1 MSFGQLEPNEKV
13 LVGCIGGSGLY
24 HLDNL
29 TPVKK
34 LDITTPWGKPSSPI
48 TISSLPSGALIA
60 FISRHG
66 PHHTITP
73 TEVPGRANIAALKH
87 IGCEAIVA
95 FSAVGSLREEI
106 APGHFIIPDQIIDRT
121 KGIREDTFFRN
132 EGVVVH
138 SMFGEPFSKKLNEFV
153 APKVEKILKEAE
165 GQVKLHTG
173 KTVVCM
179 EGPAF
184 STRAESLMYR
194 QWGGDIINMSVI
206 PEAKLAREAE
216 LDYTLICTSTDFDAW
231 RVGEDPVTVEEVI
244 KTLHTNA
251 GNSRAVAAGLL
262 QDVHDV
268 VAEGELLNEIKGSMK
283 YACITRVES
292 QPEDARKKFAYILPY
307 FSD

>member
-1 MSFGQLEPNEKV
+1 MASGNENV

-29 TPVKK
+29 TFVKK

-48 TISSLPSGALIA
+48 TISSLPSGDLIA

-66 PHHTITP
+66 PDHSISP
-73 TEVPGRANIAALKH
+73 SEVPGRANIAALKH
-87 IGCEAIVA
+87 IGVQAVIA

-106 APGHFIIPDQIIDRT
+106 APGHFVIPDQIIDRT
-121 KGIREDTFFRN
+121 KGIREDTYFRGI
-132 EGVVVH
+132 GVVMH
-138 SMFGEPFSKKLNEFV
+138 SMFGEPFSQKLNGFV
-153 APKVEKILKEAE
+153 APRVEAILKKAE
-165 GQVKLHTG
+165 HNVELHTG

-231 RVGEDPVTVEEVI
+231 RTGHAPVTVEEVV
-244 KTLHTNA
+244 KTFHTNSA
-251 GNSRAVAAGLL
+251 NARAVAAGIL

-268 VAEGELLNEIKGSMK
+268 VAEGKVLDEIKGSMRFSCVTK
-283 YACITRVES
+283 RDAQSAETRE
-292 QPEDARKKFAYILPY
+292 KLAYILPY
-307 FSD
+307 FTE

>member
-1 MSFGQLEPNEKV
+1 MEDGQKV

-24 HLDNL
+24 NLDNL
-29 TPVKK
+29 TPVKT
-34 LDITTPWGKPSSPI
+34 LDITTPWGKPSSPV
-48 TISSLPSGALIA
+48 TISSLPTGELIA

-66 PHHTITP
+66 TAHTITP
-73 TEVPGRANIAALKH
+73 TEVPARANIAALKH
-87 IGCEAIVA
+87 IGVEAIIA

-106 APGHFIIPDQIIDRT
+106 APGDFVIPNQIIDRT
-121 KGIREDTFFRN
+121 KGIREDTFFRG
-132 EGVVVH
+132 EGLVVH
-138 SMFGEPFSKKLNEFV
+138 SMFGEPFSEKLNAFV
-153 APKVEKILKEAE
+153 APRVDKILKAQ
-165 GQVKLHTG
+165 GDIKLHTE

-206 PEAKLAREAE
+206 PEAKLARECE

-231 RVGEDPVTVEEVI
+231 RTGHDPVTVEEVV

-251 GNSRAVAAGLL
+251 GNSRAVAAGIL
-262 QDVHDV
+262 QEVHALVSERKVLTD
-268 VAEGELLNEIKGSMK
+268 IKGSMK
-283 YACITRVES
+283 FACVTRADVQPVES
-292 QPEDARKKFAYILPY
+292 RKKLSYILPY

>member
-1 MSFGQLEPNEKV
+1 MASSQLEPNEKV
-13 LVGCIGGSGLY
+13 LIGCIGGSGLY

-29 TPVKK
+29 TFVKK

-48 TISSLPSGALIA
+48 TISSLPSGDLIA

-66 PHHTITP
+66 PNHTITP

-87 IGCEAIVA
+87 IGVEAIVA

-121 KGIREDTFFRN
+121 KGIREDTFFRG

-138 SMFGEPFSKKLNEFV
+138 SMFGEPFSKKLSEFI
-153 APKVEKILKEAE
+153 APRVQKILSQQDGEE
-165 GQVKLHTG
+165 VKVHTG

-206 PEAKLAREAE
+206 PEAKLARECE

-231 RVGEDPVTVEEVI
+231 RVGEAPVTVEEVI

-262 QDVHDV
+262 QDVHNV
-268 VAEGELLNEIKGSMK
+268 VAEGKELNEIKGSMK

-292 QPEDARKKFAYILPY
+292 QSEAARKKFSYILPY
-307 FSD
+307 FS